1 MPQNFLCPQRDQP
14 LLLPVDM
21 REWLPEDDL
30 VFIVLDAVAT
40 LDLGEFRRR
49 YRADGHGRAAFDPE
63 MMVALLLY
71 GYCQGERSS
80 RVIQKRCVRDVAYR
94 VITGGLR
101 PDHATIARF
110 RAKHERVLGGLFSQ
124 VLRLLAAEGMVSL
137 GLLSLDGTKLAGNA
151 AQKANRT
158 LPQIEKILAEAAA
171 ADAAEDARYGDA
183 LKTPAPRMLARRAER
198 RERLARARDRL
209 AAEDQARRE
218 AQRAKQEA
226 WDAAAAAGKPRGGR
240 RPGDEPPRANRAGTE
255 PRANITDP
263 DVRVMR
269 NQKGYVAGYNGQ
281 AVVTAQQVIVGVM
294 LSQHPAG
301 RTLLHP
307 VPGTCRQQLTQAGI
321 RPELRTVLADAGYV
335 SEENFARADQ
345 DKLRLLAPLA
355 KDPGRA
361 GGRPQNRV
369 KYLDQYPATARATR
383 RLRHPRG
390 REDYKLRARTVEP
403 VFGQLKTCQK
413 LTMMSRRGLA
423 ACESE
428 WLLACTAHNLRK
440 LHRHRLQG

>member
-1 MPQNFLCPQRDQP
+1 MPQNFLGPQRDQP

-30 VFIVLDAVAT
+30 VFIVLDAVAA

-110 RAKHERVLGGLFSQ
+110 RAKHERALGGLFSQ

-151 AQKANRT
+151 AQKANRA

-183 LKTPAPRMLARRAER
+183 LETPAPRTLARRAER

-218 AQRAKQEA
+218 AQQAKQEA

-269 NQKGYVAGYNGQ
+269 NQKGYAAGYNGQ
-281 AVVTAQQVIVGVM
+281 AVVTAGQVIVGVM
-294 LSQHPAG
+294 LSQHPVD
-301 RTLLHP
+301 RTMLHP
-307 VPGTCRQQLTQAGI
+307 LLDTCRQQLTQAGI
-321 RPELRTVLADAGYV
+321 RPALRTVLADAGYV

-355 KDPGRA
+355 KDPGRP
-361 GGRPQNRV
+361 GGHPQNRV
-369 KYLDQYPATARATR
+369 KYLDPYPATARAIR
-383 RLRHPRG
+383 RLRHPG
-390 REDYKLRARTVEP
+390 DERTTSCGP
-403 VFGQLKTCQK
+403 APWNRCPG
-413 LTMMSRRGLA
+413 S
-423 ACESE
+423 
-428 WLLACTAHNLRK
+428 
-440 LHRHRLQG
+440 